1 MAGGGRPYPAF
12 WRSSDWVIVLDM
24 VELNVNNVETRMER
38 MNQGQDEGEE
48 SWWEGREE
56 MSSFS
61 SPGGTG
67 TF

>member
-1 MAGGGRPYPAF
+1 
-12 WRSSDWVIVLDM
+12 M